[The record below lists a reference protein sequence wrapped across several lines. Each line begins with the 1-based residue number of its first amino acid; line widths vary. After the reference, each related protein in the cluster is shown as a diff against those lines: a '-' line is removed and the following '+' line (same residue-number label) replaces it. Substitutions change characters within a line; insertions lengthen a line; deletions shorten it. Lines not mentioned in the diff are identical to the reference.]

1 MAAVKHCQIFQYIE
15 WQSCRQAIQFI
26 KQSKERQEFTGKL
39 CKLWSWTTGW
49 TIFAILVWLKYA
61 GNQQSFLMCTDRRAE
76 RMHTCALFH
85 PTVPPIAAV
94 WNTQLLVYGPFS
106 CIFTRC
112 LKTGQRTCL
121 CHWQLCGQIKL
132 CTFYYASEVLCTGK
146 GKLISLS
153 SFSCAAPSHAW
164 CGGLYSVAQVGLSVL
179 RREINKWS
187 CLWKATKLAS
197 NFHEFSINVKAVILI
212 QFFKP

>member
-1 MAAVKHCQIFQYIE
+1 M
-15 WQSCRQAIQFI
+15 
-26 KQSKERQEFTGKL
+26 QE
-39 CKLWSWTTGW
+39 
-49 TIFAILVWLKYA
+49 INRV
-61 GNQQSFLMCTDRRAE
+61 FLMCTDRRAE
-76 RMHTCALFH
+76 RTHTCALFH
-85 PTVPPIAAV
+85 PTVPPVAAE
-94 WNTQLLVYGPFS
+94 WNTQLLVYGPFP
-106 CIFTRC
+106 CIFTQC

-132 CTFYYASEVLCTGK
+132 CTFYYPSEVLCTGK

-153 SFSCAAPSHAW
+153 SFSCAARSHAW
-164 CGGLYSVAQVGLSVL
+164 CRVPYSVAQAGLFVL

-197 NFHEFSINVKAVILI
+197 NFHEFSINDKAVTLI